1 MSKISD
7 DLRKSAKSG
16 SMSSLSRDNKIEL
29 DADGVV
35 TYRTPSSL
43 THKLPDSFERIAD
56 ELEAKTSS
64 CGHQGYI
71 VVSRDE
77 VIQIA
82 DRIRKLAKREGD

>member
-7 DLRKSAKSG
+7 ELREFAYLHFSG
-16 SMSSLSRDNKIEL
+16 SENVGPC
-29 DADGVV
+29 DALMG
-35 TYRTPSSL
+35 
-43 THKLPDSFERIAD
+43 IAD

-82 DRIRKLAKREGD
+82 DRIRKLAKKEDRQCQ